1 MRKREFDTEE
11 LTMRKGSWLIME
23 KKIGTSSQIWH
34 RMRQK
39 DMLMLYTEVSSVSKP
54 FIRKLKTVPGNRRR
68 KLLLN

>member
-1 MRKREFDTEE
+1 MRKRGFDTGE
-11 LTMRKGSWLIME
+11 LTMRKGNWLVME

-39 DMLMLYTEVSSVSKP
+39 DVLILYTEVSSASES
-54 FIRKLKTVPGNRRR
+54 FIRKLKIVPGNRRR

>member
-1 MRKREFDTEE
+1 MRKREFDTGE
-11 LTMRKGSWLIME
+11 LTLRKGSWLVTE

-39 DMLMLYTEVSSVSKP
+39 DVLILYTEVRSASEP
-54 FIRKLKTVPGNRRR
+54 FIRNLKTVPGNRNR

>member
-1 MRKREFDTEE
+1 MREQEFDTGE
-11 LTMRKGSWLIME
+11 LTMRKGSWLVME

-39 DMLMLYTEVSSVSKP
+39 DVLILYTEVSSAFEP
-54 FIRKLKTVPGNRRR
+54 FIRKLKTGPGNRDR

>member
-1 MRKREFDTEE
+1 MRKQGFDTGE
-11 LTMRKGSWLIME
+11 LTMRKGNWLVME

-39 DMLMLYTEVSSVSKP
+39 DVLILYTEVSSASES